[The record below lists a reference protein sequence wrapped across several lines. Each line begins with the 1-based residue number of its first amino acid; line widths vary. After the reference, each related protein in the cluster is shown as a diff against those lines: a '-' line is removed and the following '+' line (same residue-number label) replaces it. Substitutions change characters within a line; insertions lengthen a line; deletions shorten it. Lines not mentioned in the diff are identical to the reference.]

1 MQQRF
6 VPIDDIW
13 SAQSRVISDY
23 YIRLFS
29 QVQIDVSKRFQ
40 MFVV

>member
-6 VPIDDIW
+6 VPNDIW

-29 QVQIDVSKRFQ
+29 QVQMVDVSKRFQ